1 LKKGDTVSYGAAFTA
16 ERDMSIATVSIGYA
30 DGIPRLLSGRA
41 DVVIRG
47 RRARIIGRI
56 CMDMCMVDITNIGDC
71 APGDEVEIFGG
82 TVSVNELAE
91 RMGTI
96 NYELLCSVKNRVP
109 RRYI

>member
-1 LKKGDTVSYGAAFTA
+1 MLDDKEKDASFARF
-16 ERDMSIATVSIGYA
+16 DMTKPPCRQS
-30 DGIPRLLSGRA
+30 PFLMPL
-41 DVVIRG
+41 IRG

-56 CMDMCMVDITNIGDC
+56 CMDMCMADITKIENC
-71 APGDEVEIFGG
+71 VPGDEVEIFGG